1 MKYLACLFGSI
12 PLLIMP
18 IFAYDSPSIGNL
30 QIFPADNPWNWD
42 ISSYDVHP
50 NSTAYITTIGSSR
63 GLHPDFGTVWDGAP
77 NGIPY
82 VIVSGSTPLVNVT
95 FTDYGDES
103 DAGPY
108 RIPLD
113 AQIEGGNQSSGDRHV
128 IAVDTSNKILY
139 ELYSSFPQTN
149 YWKASSGAIFDLKI
163 NDHHPLTYTS
173 ADAAGLPIFPGLV
186 RYEEV
191 VVKKEINH
199 AIRMTVQ
206 LSQKAFIF
214 PARHYASSSTDPAR
228 PPMGLRFRLKS
239 GFDINSFSPEVQVIL
254 RAFKKYGLIVADNGS
269 NWYISGAPDSR
280 WNDDNLSE
288 LSRVKGSDFEAIT
301 TVDPSGN
308 PIYPTSV
315 KRYVSSTK
323 FNKTYKGRQSSF
335 DFRGRLITGTSNGV
349 SAMIINQTTTT
360 DITAH
365 RK

>member
-1 MKYLACLFGSI
+1 
-12 PLLIMP
+12 MP
-18 IFAYDSPSIGNL
+18 IFAYDSPSIANL
-30 QIFPADNPWNWD
+30 QVFPSDNPWNWD
-42 ISSYDVHP
+42 ISSYNVHP
-50 NSTAYITTIGSSR
+50 NSTAYINTVGSSR
-63 GLHPDFGTVWDGAP
+63 GLHADFGTVWDGAP

-82 VIVSGSTPLVNVT
+82 VTVSGTTPMVNVT

-103 DAGPY
+103 DTGPY

-113 AQIEGGNQSSGDRHV
+113 TPIEGGNQSSGDRHV

-139 ELYSSFPQTN
+139 ELYSSFPQTSFWN
-149 YWKASSGAIFDLKI
+149 AASGAIFDLKT

-186 RYEEV
+186 RYEEA

-214 PARHYASSSTDPAR
+214 PARHYASSSIDPAR

-239 GFDINSFSPEVQVIL
+239 NFDISSFSPEVQVIL
-254 RAFKKYGLIVADNGS
+254 KAFKKYGLIVADNGS

-301 TVDPSGN
+301 TVDASGN
-308 PIYPTSV
+308 PIYPKSAVKRSAHTIKSV
-315 KRYVSSTK
+315 KTPDES
-323 FNKTYKGRQSSF
+323 QASF
-335 DFRGRLITGTSNGV
+335 DFRGRQVTTRPDRT
-349 SAMIINQTTTT
+349 ATIIIHQTKPAAATT
-360 DITAH
+360 H
-365 RK
+365 R

>member
-1 MKYLACLFGSI
+1 MKHLLYLFVSI
-12 PLLIMP
+12 PLFVTAI
-18 IFAYDSPSIGNL
+18 IAYDSPSTGNL
-30 QIFPADNPWNWD
+30 QVFPSDNPWNWD
-42 ISSYDVHP
+42 ISSYTVHP
-50 NSTAYITTIGSSR
+50 NSAAYINTVGSSR
-63 GLHPDFGTVWDGAP
+63 GLHADFGTVWDGAP

-82 VIVSGSTPLVNVT
+82 VTVSGTTPFVNVT

-113 AQIEGGNQSSGDRHV
+113 AQIEGGSQSNGDRHV

-149 YWKASSGAIFDLKI
+149 YWNAASGAIYDLKI

-173 ADAAGLPIFPGLV
+173 ADAAGLPVFPGLV
-186 RYEEV
+186 RYEEA
-191 VVKKEINH
+191 VVKKEITH

-239 GFDINSFSPEVQVIL
+239 GYDITSFSPEVQVIL
-254 RAFKKYGLIVADNGS
+254 KAFKKYGLIVADNGS

-280 WNDDNLSE
+280 WNDENLSQ
-288 LSRVKGSDFEAIT
+288 LSRVKGSDFEAIM
-301 TVDPSGN
+301 TVDGSGN
-308 PIYPTSV
+308 PIYPVSAV
-315 KRYVSSTK
+315 KRSSKKIELYQAEKNNLST
-323 FNKTYKGRQSSF
+323 F
-335 DFRGRLITGTSNGV
+335 DFRGRQISTTPKAAKAITVQKIKISGT
-349 SAMIINQTTTT
+349 AIP
-360 DITAH
+360 
-365 RK
+365 K